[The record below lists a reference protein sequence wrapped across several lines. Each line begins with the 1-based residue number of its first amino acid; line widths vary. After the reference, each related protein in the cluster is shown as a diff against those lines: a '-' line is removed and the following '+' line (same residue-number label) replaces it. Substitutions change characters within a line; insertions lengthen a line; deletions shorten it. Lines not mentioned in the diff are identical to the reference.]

1 MEKHSFSDT
10 PHIDA
15 RQRLHTAAAVQT
27 SRTPIQGFSIVCLN
41 FTSPERIMQAPIF
54 PCSFYLSQLHP
65 IQIYELSEILINIPP
80 YKMMLMAQTR
90 TLSDGGCVSERR
102 ISRSKMK
109 GEREEKP
116 VSAFLPSGKSIMAG
130 PLQGVLERPL
140 PFPSFVQSYSTLL
153 PGLAGGQLV
162 CGWRRTWEL
171 HPSEDR
177 SELQRCFESIAMQ
190 KYHCKETWHSVWD
203 VMFLFLQCNVSLHEQ
218 HLPIISVH
226 LLRGELT
233 WRSSPHQC
241 VVHQRENHRLKHE
254 RH

>member
-80 YKMMLMAQTR
+80 YKMML
-90 TLSDGGCVSERR
+90 
-102 ISRSKMK
+102 
-109 GEREEKP
+109 
-116 VSAFLPSGKSIMAG
+116 MAG